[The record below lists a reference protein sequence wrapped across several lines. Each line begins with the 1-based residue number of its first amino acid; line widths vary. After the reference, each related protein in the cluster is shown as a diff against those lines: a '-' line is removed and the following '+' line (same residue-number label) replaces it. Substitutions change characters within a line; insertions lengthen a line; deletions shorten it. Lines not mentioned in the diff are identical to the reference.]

1 MRDLIRKLTPQFL
14 LELYRKSKKNQR
26 NKELEANREAGNVL
40 TQDALEQDIRNCGIT
55 AGDTVLVHASL
66 SKIGFVE
73 GGPKT
78 VVDAL
83 LNVIGSGGNLLMPT
97 SPNAGLQLEYI
108 QNLAVFDVAKDKSKL
123 GAISE
128 YFRTLPNC
136 LRSAHPTEPV
146 SCLGPDAEYFTST
159 HFGEETPYT
168 SKSPF
173 YKVSEKGGK
182 ILYLG
187 VTLDNAG
194 TNLHTLEDAVD
205 DFKYPVYTEASFDV
219 NVKFPEGSE
228 KQMKTKVHNPEQSAK
243 RKCDGLIPLFIDKGL
258 LKEKKI
264 GQARTLVVDAKSM
277 LAVMIDEYK
286 TNGVTMYT
294 PQGEKK

>member
-26 NKELEANREAGNVL
+26 NKALEAHRKAGDVI
-40 TQDALEQDIRNCGIT
+40 TQDSLEQDIRNCGIK
-55 AGDTVLVHASL
+55 AGDTVLVHSSL

-78 VVDAL
+78 VVNAL
-83 LNVIGSGGNLLMPT
+83 LNVIGSEGNLLMPT

-108 QNLAVFDVAKDKSKL
+108 KNLAVFDVAKDKSKL

-146 SCLGPDAEYFTST
+146 SCLGPDAQYFTST

-168 SKSPF
+168 SNSPF
-173 YKVSEKGGK
+173 YKVSERGGK

-194 TNLHTLEDAVD
+194 TNLHTLEDAVEN
-205 DFKYPVYTEASFDV
+205 FKYPVYFRDAFKVQVE
-219 NVKFPEGSE
+219 FPNGEL
-228 KQMKTKVHNPEQSAK
+228 KKMTTKVHNPEQSAK
-243 RKCDGLIPLFIDKGL
+243 RKCDGLIPLFTEKGL
-258 LKEKKI
+258 LVEKKI

-277 LAVMIDEYK
+277 LEVMIDEYK

-294 PQGEKK
+294 PQGERK